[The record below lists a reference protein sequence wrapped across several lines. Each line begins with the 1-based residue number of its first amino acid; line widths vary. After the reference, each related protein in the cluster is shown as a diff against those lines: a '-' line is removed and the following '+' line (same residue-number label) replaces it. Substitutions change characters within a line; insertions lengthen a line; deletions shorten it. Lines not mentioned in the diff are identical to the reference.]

1 MLGNRN
7 IKPEETEKYIFMLF
21 SNDTTLD
28 DQNGGKR
35 KATFE
40 VGIKLK
46 DCLLCIKSITFRE

>member
-1 MLGNRN
+1 
-7 IKPEETEKYIFMLF
+7 MLF

-40 VGIKLK
+40 VANP
-46 DCLLCIKSITFRE
+46 SQE